1 MSSGFVS
8 YAQNFEDVMLWRALS
23 HVDCGFYIDIGAH
36 HPVIDSVSL
45 AFYERGWTGID
56 VEPVPDY
63 ARLLREHRP
72 KNEVVEM
79 ALSNDTGK
87 ISLTVVPETGLSTV
101 STVLA
106 AAMAEDSEQY
116 HDLKVLEVDQCR
128 LSDLAD
134 FYAGRSVHWM
144 KIDVE
149 GFEQQVLKGWDCTIL
164 RPWILVVEATIP
176 NSDQANHACWESIV
190 LGAGYQCVYKDG
202 LNRFYLSVEHTQLA
216 GAFEY
221 PPNVFDDIRL
231 RPHSAMLQDLAAEH
245 AEHMREIH
253 QRAANYQRQVLAL
266 QHFQARYE
274 AVIQSASWRF
284 TAPLRLVLDCA
295 LRMLTFRDRWLEIR
309 GWKARM
315 RALRH
320 LHALIHRPK
329 SSSVETPNRLELS
342 PGGRAWLE
350 ELEALGVR
358 STDSN

>member
-36 HPVIDSVSL
+36 HPTIDSVSL

-56 VEPVPDY
+56 VEPVPDF
-63 ARLLREHRP
+63 AALLREHRP
-72 KNEVVEM
+72 KNEVVEL

-87 ISLTVVPETGLSTV
+87 ISLTVVPETGLSTA
-101 STVLA
+101 SSDLA
-106 AAMAEDSEQY
+106 AAMAEEGEKY

-134 FYAGRSVHWM
+134 FYADRAVHWM

-149 GFEQQVLKGWDCTIL
+149 GFEQQVLEGWDPTIL
-164 RPWILVVEATIP
+164 RPWILVVEATVP
-176 NSDQANHACWESIV
+176 NSEQSNHACWEPIV
-190 LGAGYQCVYKDG
+190 LDAGYQCVYKDG
-202 LNRFYLSVEHTQLA
+202 LNRFYLAVEYTQLA
-216 GAFEY
+216 SAFEY

-245 AEHMREIH
+245 MRDIH
-253 QRAANYQRQVLAL
+253 KRVANYQRQVLAL

-284 TAPLRLVLDCA
+284 TAPLRLIVGWA
-295 LRMLTFRDRWLEIR
+295 LRILTFRDRWLEIR

-320 LHALIHRPK
+320 LRALIRRPK
-329 SSSVETPNRLELS
+329 SGSAGMPNTLELS
-342 PGGRAWLE
+342 PDGRAWLE
-350 ELEALGVR
+350 KLEARSVR
-358 STDSN
+358 STDSS

>member
-36 HPVIDSVSL
+36 HPTIDSVSL

-56 VEPVPDY
+56 VEPVPDS
-63 ARLLREHRP
+63 AALLREHRP
-72 KNEVVEM
+72 ENEVVEM
-79 ALSNDTGK
+79 VLSNDTGK
-87 ISLTVVPETGLSTV
+87 ISLTVVPETGLSTA

-106 AAMAEDSEQY
+106 AAMAEDSEKF
-116 HDLKVLEVDQCR
+116 HDLEGLEVDQCR
-128 LSDLAD
+128 LSDLAELH
-134 FYAGRSVHWM
+134 AGRSVHWM

-149 GFEQQVLKGWDCTIL
+149 GFEQQVLEGWDPTIL
-164 RPWILVVEATIP
+164 RPWILVVEATVP
-176 NSDQANHACWESIV
+176 NSDQSNHSCWESIV
-190 LGAGYQCVYKDG
+190 LDAGYQCVYKDG
-202 LNRFYLSVEHTQLA
+202 LNRFYLAAEHTQLA

-245 AEHMREIH
+245 MRDIH
-253 QRAANYQRQVLAL
+253 KRVASYQRQVLAL

-284 TAPLRLVLDCA
+284 TAPLRLIVDFA
-295 LRMLTFRDRWLEIR
+295 LRILTFKDRWLEIR

-320 LHALIHRPK
+320 LRALIRRPK
-329 SSSVETPNRLELS
+329 PTSAEALNKLELS
-342 PGGRAWLE
+342 PDGRAWLE
-350 ELEALGVR
+350 KLEATSVR
-358 STDSN
+358 STDNN

>member
-36 HPVIDSVSL
+36 HPTIDSVSL

-56 VEPVPDY
+56 VEPVPDC
-63 ARLLREHRP
+63 AALLREHRP

-79 ALSNDTGK
+79 ALSNNTGK
-87 ISLTVVPETGLSTV
+87 LSLTVVPETGLSTA
-101 STVLA
+101 SSALA
-106 AAMAEDSEQY
+106 ATMAEDSEKY

-128 LSDLAD
+128 LSDLAE

-149 GFEQQVLKGWDCTIL
+149 GFEQQVLEGWDPTIL
-164 RPWILVVEATIP
+164 RPWVLVVEATVP
-176 NSDQANHACWESIV
+176 NSDQSSHECWESIV
-190 LGAGYQCVYKDG
+190 LDAGYQCVYKDG
-202 LNRFYLSVEHTQLA
+202 LNRFYLAAEHIQLA
-216 GAFEY
+216 NAFEY

-245 AEHMREIH
+245 MRDI
-253 QRAANYQRQVLAL
+253 RKRVANYQRQVLAL

-284 TAPLRLVLDCA
+284 TAPLRLIVDWA
-295 LRMLTFRDRWLEIR
+295 LRILTFKDRWLEIK
-309 GWKARM
+309 GWKARI

-320 LHALIHRPK
+320 LRALIR
-329 SSSVETPNRLELS
+329 SSKPSSAKTPNELELS
-342 PGGRAWLE
+342 PEGRVWLKK
-350 ELEALGVR
+350 LEVLSVR
-358 STDSN
+358 STDSH

>member
-36 HPVIDSVSL
+36 HPTIDSVSL

-56 VEPVPDY
+56 VEPVPDS
-63 ARLLREHRP
+63 AALLREHRP
-72 KNEVVEM
+72 ENEVVEM
-79 ALSNDTGK
+79 VLSNDTGK
-87 ISLTVVPETGLSTV
+87 ISLTVVPETGLSTA
-101 STVLA
+101 STDLA
-106 AAMAEDSEQY
+106 AVIAEDSEKY
-116 HDLKVLEVDQCR
+116 YELEVLEVDQCR

-149 GFEQQVLKGWDCTIL
+149 GFEQPVLEGWDPTIL
-164 RPWILVVEATIP
+164 RPWILVVEATVP
-176 NSDQANHACWESIV
+176 NSDQSNHACWESIV

-202 LNRFYLSVEHTQLA
+202 LNRFYLAAEHTQLA
-216 GAFEY
+216 SAFEY

-245 AEHMREIH
+245 MRDIH
-253 QRAANYQRQVLAL
+253 KRVASYQRQVLAL

-284 TAPLRLVLDCA
+284 TAPLRLISDWA
-295 LRMLTFRDRWLEIR
+295 LRILTFRDRWLEIS
-309 GWKARM
+309 GWRARM

-320 LHALIHRPK
+320 LRGLICRPK
-329 SSSVETPNRLELS
+329 PSSAKTPNGLELS
-342 PGGRAWLE
+342 PDGRAWLE
-350 ELEALGVR
+350 KLEARSVR
-358 STDSN
+358 STDST